1 MISGLRRTAG
11 QAYRTV
17 RPRPEVAAWRHAC
30 RLAAKTARYTPGE
43 ITLGT
48 FTIEFTDLLTL
59 CPQWEDLFV
68 RRVLQFAAPTD
79 RPVVLDCGANVGLAS
94 LFVKS
99 CYPRARVTA
108 FEADPA
114 IAAVCRR
121 NLARNGAPD
130 VEVIEAAAWTHDGR
144 VGFHIEGA
152 DSGAIVHAVSSAI
165 DVPAVRLREWIT
177 RTPVD
182 LLKLDIEGAEAA
194 VLEDC
199 ADVLG
204 HVRAIVLDLH
214 EFDPALRQGDRVFEV
229 LRHAGFT
236 WTCSDLIPLPDRS
249 SAALDSPFPGRA
261 TAWAQTVYAWPS
273 SEKRA

>member
-11 QAYRTV
+11 QAYRIV

-30 RLAAKTARYTPGE
+30 RIAARTARYAPGE
-43 ITLGT
+43 ITLGA

-59 CPQWEDLFV
+59 CPQWQDLFV
-68 RRVLQFAAPTD
+68 RRVLQFTAATD

-99 CYPRARVTA
+99 CYPRARVVA

-130 VEVIEAAAWTHDGR
+130 VEVIDAAAWTHDGR
-144 VGFHIEGA
+144 VGFHVEGGDA
-152 DSGAIVHAVSSAI
+152 GAIVHAVSSAT
-165 DVPAVRLREWIT
+165 DVRAVRLRDWIE
-177 RTPVD
+177 RAPID

-204 HVRAIVLDLH
+204 HVRALVIDLH
-214 EFDPALRQGDRVFEV
+214 EFDPAARQSDRIFDV
-229 LRHAGFT
+229 LRRAGFT

-249 SAALDSPFPGRA
+249 SAPPDSPFPGRA
-261 TAWAQTVYAWPS
+261 MAWAQTVHAWPS